1 MSQTVIKRARPLKSQ
16 LLRLAGPI
24 LLVGLLLRLDLD
36 QARATLQDTKLT
48 LVVVAAT
55 GVFPLIFIKTLR
67 WRNLMRAQN
76 VHVPVRESYLVY
88 FSSLFIGFL
97 TPGRLGEFVKA
108 IYVERSCNIPLSRAF
123 SSVLADRLFD
133 FYALLFIGNIALVDF
148 LPSAQNFTLTLAILV
163 SLTVPLVFL
172 MHDPSF
178 ALIQRIG
185 LMFGRIGRKLF
196 DAQDGV
202 LPSVRNELRRL
213 SFAELVRASLL
224 TVIAY
229 TLFYAQGFLLARALG
244 ITLDFVHVMFAV
256 ALGSL
261 VTLIP
266 ISISGLGTRELA
278 IITYMESFDV
288 QPAHALG
295 FSLLIFFVFQVAG
308 GTIGALAWWLYPIPI
323 QTPNTLSESN

>member
-1 MSQTVIKRARPLKSQ
+1 MTMHAGETLISQ
-16 LLRLAGPI
+16 LFRFVGP
-24 LLVGLLLRLDLD
+24 LLLIVLLLRLDLD
-36 QARATLQDTKLT
+36 QARATLQDTRLL
-48 LVVVAAT
+48 LVLVAAA

-67 WRNLMRAQN
+67 WRNLMRAQKI
-76 VHVPVRESYLVY
+76 HVPVRESYLVY

-108 IYVERSCNIPLSRAF
+108 IYVERSCNTPLSRAF

-148 LPSAQNFTLTLAILV
+148 LPTTQNFTLALVILL

-178 ALIQRIG
+178 VFVQRIG
-185 LMFGRIGRKLF
+185 LLFGRIGRKLL
-196 DAQDGV
+196 DAQDGI
-202 LPSVRNELRRL
+202 LPRVRHELRQL
-213 SFAELVRASLL
+213 SPMELMRASLL

-229 TLFYAQGFLLARALG
+229 ALFYGQGFLLARAVG

-278 IITYMESFDV
+278 IITYMESLDV

-295 FSLLIFFVFQVAG
+295 FSLLIFFVFQIAG
-308 GTIGALAWWLYPIPI
+308 GTIGALAWWLYPVPI
-323 QTPNTLSESN
+323 RTQNSSSEGN